1 MAYEHILYDVAEGV
15 ATITLNRPERL
26 NAFDDLMLSE
36 WREAI
41 ASADADGD
49 VRAIILTGAGRGFCS
64 GMDVAQEA
72 GGEGVLR
79 TEASVAERRHSLRD
93 RVHPIPRDRVHP
105 IPRDRVHP
113 IPRALV
119 QLEKPYIAAVNG
131 AAVGAGMDMAS
142 MADIRF
148 ASDTARFGM
157 AYVRMGLIP
166 GDGGAYT
173 LPRIVG
179 TAKALELIWSGELIN
194 AEEALRIGYVSA
206 VHPAAELM
214 ERTREFALKLAK
226 GPATAIQLAKKLV
239 YRSAHLT
246 FDEHLDFAQMAMTL
260 AQATD
265 DAKEG
270 PRAFTEKREPNFKG
284 R

>member
-1 MAYEHILYDVAEGV
+1 MEYEHILYDVADGI

-36 WREAI
+36 WLDAI
-41 ASADADGD
+41 ERSDADRD

-64 GMDVAQEA
+64 GMDVSHEV
-72 GGEGVLR
+72 GGEGILQ
-79 TEASVAERRHSLRD
+79 TQDSVAARRHSLRN
-93 RVHPIPRDRVHP
+93 
-105 IPRDRVHP
+105 RVHP
-113 IPRALV
+113 IPRALI

-148 ASDTARFGM
+148 ASERARFGM

-166 GDGGAYT
+166 GDGGAWS

-179 TAKALELIWSGELIN
+179 TAKALELIWSGELID
-194 AEEALRIGYVSA
+194 AQEALRIGYVTA
-206 VHPAAELM
+206 VHPPEELM
-214 ERTREFALKLAK
+214 ERTREFALKLAE

-239 YRSAHLT
+239 YRSANLT

-260 AQATD
+260 AQSTD

-284 R
+284 F

>member
-1 MAYEHILYDVAEGV
+1 MEYEHILYDVADGI
-15 ATITLNRPERL
+15 ATITLYRPERL
-26 NAFDDLMLSE
+26 NAFDDLMLTE
-36 WREAI
+36 WLDAI
-41 ASADADGD
+41 ERSDADGD

-64 GMDVAQEA
+64 GMDVAHEVS
-72 GGEGVLR
+72 GEGVLQ
-79 TEASVAERRHSLRD
+79 TQETVAERRHSLRN
-93 RVHPIPRDRVHP
+93 
-105 IPRDRVHP
+105 RVHP
-113 IPRALV
+113 IPRALI

-148 ASDTARFGM
+148 CSERARFGM

-166 GDGGAYT
+166 GDGGAWS

-179 TAKALELIWSGELIN
+179 TAKALELIWSGELID
-194 AEEALRIGYVSA
+194 AQEALRIGYVSA
-206 VHPAAELM
+206 VHPPEELV
-214 ERTREFALKLAK
+214 ERTREFALKIAS

-239 YRSAHLT
+239 YRSASLT

-260 AQATD
+260 AQSTE

-270 PRAFTEKREPNFKG
+270 PRAFTEKRPPNFKG
-284 R
+284 F

>member
-1 MAYEHILYDVAEGV
+1 MGSPAATIVAVAYEHLQYDVEDGI

-26 NAFDDLMLSE
+26 NAFDDLMLTE
-36 WREAI
+36 WLDAI
-41 ASADADGD
+41 QRSDTNED

-64 GMDVAQEA
+64 GMDVAHEV

-79 TEASVAERRHSLRD
+79 SEDTVAMRRHSLRNS
-93 RVHPIPRDRVHP
+93 
-105 IPRDRVHP
+105 VHP
-113 IPRALV
+113 IPRALI

-142 MADIRF
+142 MADMRF
-148 ASDTARFGM
+148 ASDRARFGM

-166 GDGGAYT
+166 GDGGAWS

-179 TAKALELIWSGELIN
+179 TAKALELIWSGELFD
-194 AEEALRIGYVSA
+194 AEEALRIGYVTA
-206 VHPAAELM
+206 VFPPDELLD
-214 ERTREFALKLAK
+214 RTRDFALKLAK

-239 YRSAHLT
+239 YRSAQLT

-260 AQATD
+260 AQSTE
-265 DAKEG
+265 DAREG
-270 PRAFTEKREPNFKG
+270 PRAFTEKREPKFRG
-284 R
+284 F